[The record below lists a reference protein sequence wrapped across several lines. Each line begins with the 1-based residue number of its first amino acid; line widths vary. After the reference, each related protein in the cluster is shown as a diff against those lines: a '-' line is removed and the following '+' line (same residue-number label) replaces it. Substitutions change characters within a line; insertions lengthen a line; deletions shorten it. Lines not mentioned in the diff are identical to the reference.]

1 MSKFMEE
8 TIEDLR
14 GGRQSWRV
22 VTILTSAAF
31 AISFAAALL
40 RPIV

>member
-1 MSKFMEE
+1 MSRFMHE

-22 VTILTSAAF
+22 ITFLTSTAF